1 MKSDIIK
8 KSKQIAIP
16 NNILRKKVDKIAN
29 QVFSLVNKETEKQKA
44 VVSVH
49 FGGSYAK
56 ETWTPEKIDIDI
68 FVKFKKTTTEKNF
81 ETIGKKIGFDSLKK
95 FKPYVR
101 YSEHPFVEADIDGVG
116 VNVVPCYDIKKG
128 EWKSAADRST
138 FHTEFMSEKLTGSMK
153 DDIRVLKCFLKIN
166 GMYGAE
172 IAKQGFSGYVCEV
185 LVYYLG
191 SFENVLKKISKLQNN
206 EMIGESPRKF
216 ESPIVI
222 IDPIDRNRNLGAA
235 ISIQNV
241 TNFILIARNFL
252 KKNSISYFKEKSKI
266 KIPTEI
272 AKNLLIVN
280 FTYKKRSDDI
290 VYGQIKRASSSIES
304 QMINEGFN
312 VLRNDAI
319 AYDET
324 KASLLFLL
332 ESLTH
337 RDRRTGKVSI
347 LTGKINVK
355 RNSEEK
361 RIKAFHG
368 LTRSLVNN
376 MVIGVKEGFEKSL
389 DIKDFDISFARGLSL
404 EDGCATITNFTA
416 YLKIRASYANKK
428 LKIEGKGQVK
438 LQNKFEFID
447 YEVAHSGSDLNLVS
461 NIELSELDIKNQ
473 NLIKEY
479 LPKTKNILNLKD
491 HKIKLQYKDS
501 NLSVEGL
508 GKISLDKEFNK
519 INYTFSK
526 KDKKYNFETDLEI
539 NDTPI
544 KIDFINNLCIPDSF
558 FNHPKT

>member
-16 NNILRKKVDKIAN
+16 NNTQRKKVDKIAN
-29 QVFSLVNKETEKQKA
+29 QVFSLVNKEAKKQKA

-68 FVKFKKTTTEKNF
+68 FVKFKKTTSEKNF

-153 DDIRVLKCFLKIN
+153 DDIRILKCFLKIN

-191 SFENVLKKISKLQNN
+191 SFENVLKKISKMKNN

-216 ESPIVI
+216 NSSLVI

-252 KKNSISYFKEKSKI
+252 KKNSISYFKEKSKN
-266 KIPTEI
+266 KIPAELARNT
-272 AKNLLIVN
+272 LIIN
-280 FTYKKRSDDI
+280 FKYKKRSDDI
-290 VYGQIKRASSSIES
+290 IYGQIKRAATSLES
-304 QMINEGFN
+304 QMNKEGFN
-312 VLRNDAI
+312 VLRSDAV
-319 AYDET
+319 AYNESN
-324 KASLLFLL
+324 ASLLFLL
-332 ESLTH
+332 ESLSISKNEI
-337 RDRRTGKVSI
+337 RTGPDVFSGDFSAKFIHTNSKKSK
-347 LTGKINVK
+347 LMWTDKEGKLQSLQTRRYQNVK
-355 RNSEEK
+355 S
-361 RIKAFHG
+361 
-368 LTRSLVNN
+368 
-376 MVIGVKEGFEKSL
+376 
-389 DIKDFDISFARGLSL
+389 
-404 EDGCATITNFTA
+404 
-416 YLKIRASYANKK
+416 YLN
-428 LKIEGKGQVK
+428 
-438 LQNKFEFID
+438 
-447 YEVAHSGSDLNLVS
+447 DL
-461 NIELSELDIKNQ
+461 IKNHMNDSGIPKGLRTDFKTGFQ
-473 NLIKEY
+473 IK
-479 LPKTKNILNLKD
+479 
-491 HKIKLQYKDS
+491 S
-501 NLSVEGL
+501 G
-508 GKISLDKEFNK
+508 
-519 INYTFSK
+519 
-526 KDKKYNFETDLEI
+526 KDKQSISVKKSISKLITTD
-539 NDTPI
+539 DTA
-544 KIDFINNLCIPDSF
+544 FSTN
-558 FNHPKT
+558 

>member
-16 NNILRKKVDKIAN
+16 NNTQRKKVDKIAN
-29 QVFSLVNKETEKQKA
+29 QVFSLVNKEAKKQKA

-68 FVKFKKTTTEKNF
+68 FVKFKKTTSEKNF

-153 DDIRVLKCFLKIN
+153 DDIRILKCFLKIN

-191 SFENVLKKISKLQNN
+191 SFENVLKKISKMKNN

-216 ESPIVI
+216 DSSLVI

-252 KKNSISYFKEKSKI
+252 KKNSISYFKEKSKN
-266 KIPTEI
+266 KIPAELARNT
-272 AKNLLIVN
+272 LIIN
-280 FTYKKRSDDI
+280 FKYKKRSDDI
-290 VYGQIKRASSSIES
+290 IYGQIKRAATSLES
-304 QMINEGFN
+304 QMNKEGFN
-312 VLRNDAI
+312 VLRSDAV
-319 AYDET
+319 AYNESN
-324 KASLLFLL
+324 ASLLFLL
-332 ESLTH
+332 ESLSISKNEI
-337 RDRRTGKVSI
+337 RTGPDVFSGDFSAKFIHTNSKKSK
-347 LTGKINVK
+347 LMWTDKEGKLQSLQTRRYQNVK
-355 RNSEEK
+355 S
-361 RIKAFHG
+361 
-368 LTRSLVNN
+368 
-376 MVIGVKEGFEKSL
+376 
-389 DIKDFDISFARGLSL
+389 
-404 EDGCATITNFTA
+404 
-416 YLKIRASYANKK
+416 YLN
-428 LKIEGKGQVK
+428 
-438 LQNKFEFID
+438 
-447 YEVAHSGSDLNLVS
+447 DL
-461 NIELSELDIKNQ
+461 IKNHMNDSGIPKGLRTDFKAGFQ
-473 NLIKEY
+473 IK
-479 LPKTKNILNLKD
+479 
-491 HKIKLQYKDS
+491 S
-501 NLSVEGL
+501 G
-508 GKISLDKEFNK
+508 
-519 INYTFSK
+519 
-526 KDKKYNFETDLEI
+526 KDKQSISVKKSISKLITTDDTAFSI
-539 NDTPI
+539 N
-544 KIDFINNLCIPDSF
+544 
-558 FNHPKT
+558 

>member
-8 KSKQIAIP
+8 KSKQMAIP
-16 NNILRKKVDKIAN
+16 NNVLRKKVDKIAN
-29 QVFSLVNKETEKQKA
+29 QVFSLVNREAEKQKS

-68 FVKFKKTTTEKNF
+68 FVKFKKTTTEKKF

-101 YSEHPFVEADIDGVG
+101 YSEHPFVEADINGVG

-138 FHTEFMSEKLTGSMK
+138 FHTEFMSEKLTGLMK

-166 GMYGAE
+166 GMYGAEMYGAE

-191 SFENVLKKISKLQNN
+191 SFENVLKKIVKLQNN

-252 KKNSISYFKEKSKI
+252 KKNSISYFKEKSIRKT
-266 KIPTEI
+266 PGEI

-290 VYGQIKRASSSIES
+290 IYGQIKRASNSIES
-304 QMINEGFN
+304 QMTNEGFN

-319 AYDET
+319 AYNET

-332 ESLTH
+332 ESLTISKNEI
-337 RDRRTGKVSI
+337 RTGPDVFSGDFSSKFI
-347 LTGKINVK
+347 QT
-355 RNSEEK
+355 NSK
-361 RIKAFHG
+361 KSK
-368 LTRSLVNN
+368 LMWTD
-376 MVIGVKEGFEKSL
+376 KEGKLQSL
-389 DIKDFDISFARGLSL
+389 QTRRYENAKTYLNDLIKNHIGESGIPKGLRGDFRSGFK
-404 EDGCATITNFTA
+404 IT
-416 YLKIRASYANKK
+416 SG
-428 LKIEGKGQVK
+428 EGKQNISVK
-438 LQNKFEFID
+438 KSI
-447 YEVAHSGSDLNLVS
+447 S
-461 NIELSELDIKNQ
+461 
-473 NLIKEY
+473 NLI
-479 LPKTKNILNLKD
+479 TTD
-491 HKIKLQYKDS
+491 D
-501 NLSVEGL
+501 
-508 GKISLDKEFNK
+508 
-519 INYTFSK
+519 TAFSA
-526 KDKKYNFETDLEI
+526 N
-539 NDTPI
+539 
-544 KIDFINNLCIPDSF
+544 
-558 FNHPKT
+558 